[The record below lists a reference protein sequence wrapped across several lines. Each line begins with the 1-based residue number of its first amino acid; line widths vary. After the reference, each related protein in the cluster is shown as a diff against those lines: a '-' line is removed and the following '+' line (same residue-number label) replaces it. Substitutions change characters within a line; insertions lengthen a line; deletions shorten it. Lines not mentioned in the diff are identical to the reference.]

1 MVTQDAAPGT
11 SSTPSRYYWLRS
23 IAAAFVAVVISLSV
37 SIIGRNEA
45 WPHSQS
51 IAFASFLFLIPPLQ
65 SLFHRQRVPSWTRRL
80 GLGVIFGLIGGLV
93 HAFVLDR

>member
-23 IAAAFVAVVISLSV
+23 IAAAFVAVVISVSV
-37 SIIGRNEA
+37 SIIGCNEA
-45 WPHSQS
+45 CPPSQS
-51 IAFASFLFLIPPLQ
+51 IAFASFLFLMPPLQ

>member
-1 MVTQDAAPGT
+1 VVTQDAVPGT

-23 IAAAFVAVVISLSV
+23 IAAAFIAVVSSVSV

-65 SLFHRQRVPSWTRRL
+65 SLFHRQRVANWTRRL